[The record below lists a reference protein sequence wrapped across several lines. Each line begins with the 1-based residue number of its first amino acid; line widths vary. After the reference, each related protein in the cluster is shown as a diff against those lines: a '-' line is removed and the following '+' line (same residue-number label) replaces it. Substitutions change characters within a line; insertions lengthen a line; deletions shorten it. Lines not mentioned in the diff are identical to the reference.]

1 MSKLIKIFAGCTATI
16 AMAACS
22 SIPERTGSFY
32 ECNRGTKLNVN
43 YLKDGALVRVN
54 GGRPMSL
61 RQVSSN
67 RGTAYENNNG
77 VRLHRQGNNVTWN
90 TAARSAPETCR
101 TVITPF

>member
-1 MSKLIKIFAGCTATI
+1 MDKLNIITAGVAALALT
-16 AMAACS
+16 ACS

-43 YLKDGALVRVN
+43 YLKNSAIVRVDN
-54 GGRPMSL
+54 GRPMSL

-67 RGTAYENNNG
+67 SGTAYESNNG

-90 TAARSAPETCR
+90 TAARTAPETCR
-101 TVITPF
+101 TVNTPF